1 MLSFW
6 KTFQNILN
14 YASTSN
20 IQEDMKFYKI
30 GDKSFETDFSVA
42 HYSLFFVQFMISFGF
57 KILLNHCWLLDA
69 IHVTSKPLEKA
80 EVGWVENITGME
92 HSEL

>member
-6 KTFQNILN
+6 KTCQNILN

-20 IQEDMKFYKI
+20 IQEDMKFYNI
-30 GDKSFETDFSVA
+30 GDKSFETDFETDN
-42 HYSLFFVQFMISFGF
+42 SLFFVHFTISFGF

-69 IHVTSKPLEKA
+69 YMQGSK
-80 EVGWVENITGME
+80 
-92 HSEL
+92 

>member
-20 IQEDMKFYKI
+20 IQEDMKFYNL
-30 GDKSFETDFSVA
+30 GDKSFETDFSIAQLIVF
-42 HYSLFFVQFMISFGF
+42 HVIYDYFLVLKFFSIIAGF
-57 KILLNHCWLLDA
+57 WMLTCNLKIPGK
-69 IHVTSKPLEKA
+69 S
-80 EVGWVENITGME
+80 
-92 HSEL
+92 

>member
-20 IQEDMKFYKI
+20 IQEDMKFYNI
-30 GDKSFETDFSVA
+30 GDKSFETDFSIAQLIVFRA
-42 HYSLFFVQFMISFGF
+42 IYDSFIGF
-57 KILLNHCWLLDA
+57 KILLNHCWLLGA
-69 IHVTSKPLEKA
+69 YI
-80 EVGWVENITGME
+80 
-92 HSEL
+92 

>member
-20 IQEDMKFYKI
+20 IQEDMKFYNI
-30 GDKSFETDFSVA
+30 GHKSFETDFRI
-42 HYSLFFVQFMISFGF
+42 VQLIVFR
-57 KILLNHCWLLDA
+57 A
-69 IHVTSKPLEKA
+69 IYD
-80 EVGWVENITGME
+80 
-92 HSEL
+92 

>member
-30 GDKSFETDFSVA
+30 GDKSFETDFS
-42 HYSLFFVQFMISFGF
+42 ISFGF

-69 IHVTSKPLEKA
+69 LHVTSKPLEKA
-80 EVGWVENITGME
+80 EVG
-92 HSEL
+92 

>member
-20 IQEDMKFYKI
+20 IQEDMKFYNI
-30 GDKSFETDFSVA
+30 GDKSFETDFSIAQLIVF
-42 HYSLFFVQFMISFGF
+42 H
-57 KILLNHCWLLDA
+57 A
-69 IHVTSKPLEKA
+69 IFD
-80 EVGWVENITGME
+80 
-92 HSEL
+92 